1 MMNDMKILNI
11 RIINLLF
18 ISVFLSVLGSCTPEV
33 DSAFNDSSANRM
45 TKALQID
52 KEILQSATNGWLMKY
67 YPAPDQRYGGYNIL
81 VKFGSDGNAIIA
93 CDKFDASKTSTSNY
107 SLVQSA
113 GPVLT
118 FNEYNEIIHYFS
130 DPVNSDG
137 IGKRSEGM
145 LGDFEFTL
153 REVSNQKIV
162 MYGKKTNSRIEM
174 TPLSSDTNWSNYLKS
189 IQTAEYNMGF
199 GMYSYVAGNI
209 TARVTMSYRSMT
221 MNYADENGNNI
232 STKVPYLVTPTGYEL
247 YDTLSIGNVK
257 VKTLTYNANNHEF
270 VSDGAGQAKLYGII
284 TPLNQLLTGGGN
296 WYFSYDNL
304 SSFGQPYWYKA
315 ANDLSTN
322 EGETLSYMYLNAN
335 IIYFKSGNYAGKY
348 TMTTSL
354 QGDNNIGFKLS
365 SYDDNGKY
373 YYNAGY
379 FQYFLYPFCKGNTG
393 RSFTLSCDN
402 IQNTTVIIL
411 TDVSDSSNII
421 RLTKKSFAPY

>member
-18 ISVFLSVLGSCTPEV
+18 ISVILSVLGSCTPEV
-33 DSAFNDSSANRM
+33 DSVFDDSSANRI
-45 TKALQID
+45 TKALQVD
-52 KEILQSATNGWLMKY
+52 KEILQGAKNGWLMKY
-67 YPAPDQRYGGYNIL
+67 YPASDQRYGGYNML
-81 VKFGSDGNAIIA
+81 VKFGTDGNAVIA

-137 IGKRSEGM
+137 IGKKGEGM

-174 TPLSSDTNWSNYLKS
+174 TPISPDTNWTNYLKS
-189 IQTAEYNMGF
+189 IQVAEYNMGF

-209 TARVTMSYRSMT
+209 TAKVTMSYRSMT
-221 MNYADENGNNI
+221 MNYADEKGNNI
-232 STKVPYLVTPTGYEL
+232 STNIPYLVTPTGYEL

-257 VKTLTYNANNHEF
+257 VKTLTYNAGNHEF
-270 VSDGAGQAKLYGII
+270 VSDGTGGAKLYGII
-284 TPLNQLLTGGGN
+284 TPLNQLLTGGSN
-296 WYFSYDNL
+296 WYFSYGNL
-304 SSFGQPYWYKA
+304 STFGQPYWDKA
-315 ANDLSTN
+315 ANDLYTK
-322 EGETLSYMYLNAN
+322 EGEVLSYMYLNAN
-335 IIYFKSGNYAGKY
+335 IIYFKSGSYPGKY
-348 TMTTSL
+348 TMTSSL

-365 SYDDNGKY
+365 GYDSNGQFY
-373 YYNAGY
+373 YTNGY
-379 FQYFLYPFCKGNTG
+379 FQYFLYPFCGASG

-402 IQNTTVIIL
+402 IQNPTVIIL
-411 TDVSDSSNII
+411 TDVTDSSNVIT
-421 RLTKKSFAPY
+421 LTKKSSAPY